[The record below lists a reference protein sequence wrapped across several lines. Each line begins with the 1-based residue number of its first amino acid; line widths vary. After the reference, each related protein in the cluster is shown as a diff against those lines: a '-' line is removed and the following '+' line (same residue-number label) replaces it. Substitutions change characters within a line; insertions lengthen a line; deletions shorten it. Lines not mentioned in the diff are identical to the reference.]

1 MKQATIYI
9 PLLII
14 LLQSL
19 PTTGFAEGDQTAESP
34 QVVNEPGAT
43 NELEGIEVI
52 GNRELPKALVIVPW
66 KAPEPGDLDGSPLQS
81 LIDEVLGPVDKDVHK
96 RKVSYYEQY
105 Y

>member
-1 MKQATIYI
+1 MKNILVVI
-9 PLLII
+9 VLL
-14 LLQSL
+14 SL
-19 PTTGFAEGDQTAESP
+19 HFSVFAEDEA
-34 QVVNEPGAT
+34 PGVAQ
-43 NELEGIEVI
+43 ELDGISVI

-81 LIDEVLGPVDKDVHK
+81 LIDEVLGPLDKDVHK

>member
-1 MKQATIYI
+1 MKRILILTA
-9 PLLII
+9 LL
-14 LLQSL
+14 L
-19 PTTGFAEGDQTAESP
+19 PGYSISAEDEVPDITP
-34 QVVNEPGAT
+34 
-43 NELEGIEVI
+43 ELEGIDVI

>member
-1 MKQATIYI
+1 MDLAIRKTGWLIYMQRI
-9 PLLII
+9 LISI
-14 LLQSL
+14 FLFLISFSVL
-19 PTTGFAEGDQTAESP
+19 AEGVQDNAQ
-34 QVVNEPGAT
+34 
-43 NELEGIEVI
+43 ELDGISVI

-66 KAPEPGDLDGSPLQS
+66 KAPEPGDLDASPLQS

>member
-1 MKQATIYI
+1 MKR
-9 PLLII
+9 I
-14 LLQSL
+14 LLVISL
-19 PTTGFAEGDQTAESP
+19 LLLNAAVFAEGE
-34 QVVNEPGAT
+34 NPGVT
-43 NELEGIEVI
+43 QELDGISVI

>member
-1 MKQATIYI
+1 MTR
-9 PLLII
+9 II
-14 LLQSL
+14 LNTLILVVLLFTSYVV
-19 PTTGFAEGDQTAESP
+19 FAEEE
-34 QVVNEPGAT
+34 VPGYAP
-43 NELEGIEVI
+43 ELEGIDVI

>member
-1 MKQATIYI
+1 MQQYMKRIS
-9 PLLII
+9 LLIT
-14 LLQSL
+14 LLFPCYSVS
-19 PTTGFAEGDQTAESP
+19 AEDEA
-34 QVVNEPGAT
+34 PGAAP
-43 NELEGIEVI
+43 ELEGIDVI

>member
-1 MKQATIYI
+1 MKQILMLTC
-9 PLLII
+9 LL
-14 LLQSL
+14 LTSL
-19 PTTGFAEGDQTAESP
+19 SVFAEDKG
-34 QVVNEPGAT
+34 PGVAQ
-43 NELEGIEVI
+43 ELDGISVI

>member
-1 MKQATIYI
+1 MQQYMKRIS
-9 PLLII
+9 LLII
-14 LLQSL
+14 LLFPCYSVS
-19 PTTGFAEGDQTAESP
+19 AEDESP
-34 QVVNEPGAT
+34 GVTP
-43 NELEGIEVI
+43 ELDGIDVI

>member
-1 MKQATIYI
+1 MKQAIKI
-9 PLLII
+9 FIFILI
-14 LLQSL
+14 LLLAVKS
-19 PTTGFAEGDQTAESP
+19 FADDELISKDQEVTSEAS
-34 QVVNEPGAT
+34 VT
-43 NELEGIEVI
+43 NELEGISVI

>member
-1 MKQATIYI
+1 MQRILI
-9 PLLII
+9 IIFLLII
-14 LLQSL
+14 SA
-19 PTTGFAEGDQTAESP
+19 PTLADEALNDAK
-34 QVVNEPGAT
+34 
-43 NELEGIEVI
+43 ELDGISVI

-66 KAPEPGDLDGSPLQS
+66 KAPEPGDLNASPLQS

>member
-1 MKQATIYI
+1 MKKILILTA
-9 PLLII
+9 LL
-14 LLQSL
+14 LLCYSIS
-19 PTTGFAEGDQTAESP
+19 AEDEVSGIAP
-34 QVVNEPGAT
+34 
-43 NELEGIEVI
+43 ELEGIDVI

>member
-1 MKQATIYI
+1 MKRM
-9 PLLII
+9 LLVCC
-14 LLQSL
+14 LLLSNAMV
-19 PTTGFAEGDQTAESP
+19 FAEEESP
-34 QVVNEPGAT
+34 GVA
-43 NELEGIEVI
+43 NELDGISVI

-105 Y
+105 N

>member
-1 MKQATIYI
+1 MKKYI
-9 PLLII
+9 KNTLILI
-14 LLQSL
+14 ALLQLSNVL
-19 PTTGFAEGDQTAESP
+19 IAEDE
-34 QVVNEPGAT
+34 VPGYAP
-43 NELEGIEVI
+43 ELEGIDVI

>member
-1 MKQATIYI
+1 MTK
-9 PLLII
+9 LIKNSLI
-14 LLQSL
+14 LIALLQTSNIL
-19 PTTGFAEGDQTAESP
+19 FAEDET
-34 QVVNEPGAT
+34 PGYAP
-43 NELEGIEVI
+43 ELEGIDVI

>member
-1 MKQATIYI
+1 MIHIIKITLVLF
-9 PLLII
+9 PLL
-14 LLQSL
+14 LCSF
-19 PTTGFAEGDQTAESP
+19 TVAAEEEG
-34 QVVNEPGAT
+34 PGYAP
-43 NELEGIEVI
+43 ELEGIDVI

-66 KAPEPGDLDGSPLQS
+66 KAPEPGDLDGSPLKS

>member
-1 MKQATIYI
+1 M
-9 PLLII
+9 L
-14 LLQSL
+14 
-19 PTTGFAEGDQTAESP
+19 AEGESP
-34 QVVNEPGAT
+34 AVAQ
-43 NELEGIEVI
+43 ELEGIDVI
-52 GNRELPKALVIVPW
+52 GNSELPKALVIVPW

>member
-1 MKQATIYI
+1 MHKFMKKLSILIT
-9 PLLII
+9 LL
-14 LLQSL
+14 L
-19 PTTGFAEGDQTAESP
+19 PCYSVSAEGGAP
-34 QVVNEPGAT
+34 RVVP
-43 NELEGIEVI
+43 ELEGIDVI

>member
-1 MKQATIYI
+1 MRQIINNTLMFAA
-9 PLLII
+9 I
-14 LLQSL
+14 LLASL
-19 PTTGFAEGDQTAESP
+19 VVTAED
-34 QVVNEPGAT
+34 QAPGYAP
-43 NELEGIEVI
+43 ELEGIDVI

-66 KAPEPGDLDGSPLQS
+66 KAPEPGDLDGSPIQS

>member
-1 MKQATIYI
+1 MNKV
-9 PLLII
+9 LII
-14 LLQSL
+14 LSL
-19 PTTGFAEGDQTAESP
+19 LLLSVSVLAEDEA
-34 QVVNEPGAT
+34 PGVAQ
-43 NELEGIEVI
+43 ELDGISVI

>member
-1 MKQATIYI
+1 MKRILITITL
-9 PLLII
+9 LLICY
-14 LLQSL
+14 SVY
-19 PTTGFAEGDQTAESP
+19 AEDEAP
-34 QVVNEPGAT
+34 
-43 NELEGIEVI
+43 ELEGIDVI

>member
-1 MKQATIYI
+1 MKKILVTISF
-9 PLLII
+9 LL
-14 LLQSL
+14 LHFSV
-19 PTTGFAEGDQTAESP
+19 FAEDET
-34 QVVNEPGAT
+34 PGVAPGVAQ
-43 NELEGIEVI
+43 ELDGISVI

>member
-9 PLLII
+9 TLLII
-14 LLQSL
+14 LLQIL
-19 PTTGFAEGDQTAESP
+19 PATSFAEDDQPVENS
-34 QVVNEPGAT
+34 QVVNEPGVT

>member
-1 MKQATIYI
+1 MRRILILTA
-9 PLLII
+9 LL
-14 LLQSL
+14 L
-19 PTTGFAEGDQTAESP
+19 PCYSISAEDE
-34 QVVNEPGAT
+34 VPGIT
-43 NELEGIEVI
+43 PELEGIDVI

>member
-1 MKQATIYI
+1 MNMKK
-9 PLLII
+9 I
-14 LLQSL
+14 LLVISL
-19 PTTGFAEGDQTAESP
+19 FVLNASVFAEGEIPAAAQ
-34 QVVNEPGAT
+34 
-43 NELEGIEVI
+43 ELEGIDVI

-66 KAPEPGDLDGSPLQS
+66 KAPEPGELDGSPLQS